1 MLKQATLPQEPRSKK
16 PSSLQRREALRRREA
31 IQGYLLVSPWIV
43 GFLVFT
49 LFPFLASFVLSLT
62 KYRPYPEFVGFQN
75 YVKAFVQDPR
85 FWGSLKR
92 SFMYGAMSVP
102 LGIMGSLLC
111 ALLLNQQMKGRS
123 IYRTLYYLPS
133 LTPIVASS
141 MLWIWI
147 FQPDFGVMNY
157 LLSKVGIDGPG
168 WLSSIEWAL
177 PSLVIM
183 SLWGTV
189 GGDRMIIFLAGLQ
202 GVPEELFDAVKIDGA
217 NTWQRFWYVTLPM
230 ISPTMFFNLVLG
242 VIGALKVFAP
252 AYIATGG
259 GPAYSTWFYVLHL
272 YQQAFVYSNM
282 GYASALAW
290 IFFVIVLAFTWIQV
304 KLSGKWVYYAAEVR

>member
-1 MLKQATLPQEPRSKK
+1 VSKQATLEWKANPGKHST
-16 PSSLQRREALRRREA
+16 LRRREA
-31 IQGYLLVSPWIV
+31 IQGYLLISPWV
-43 GFLVFT
+43 LGFLAFT
-49 LFPFLASFVLSLT
+49 LFPFVASFVLSLT
-62 KYRPYPEFVGFQN
+62 KFRPYPELVGFQN
-75 YVKAFVQDPR
+75 YIKAFAGDPL

-92 SFMYGAMSVP
+92 SFLFGALSVP
-102 LGIMGSLLC
+102 LGILGSLVC
-111 ALLLNQQMKGRS
+111 ALLLNQRLRGTPIFRM
-123 IYRTLYYLPS
+123 LYYLPS
-133 LTPIVASS
+133 LTPIVAAS

-147 FQPDFGVMNY
+147 FQPDFGVLNY
-157 LLSKVGIDGPG
+157 LLDRVGIDGPG
-168 WLSSIEWAL
+168 WLNSIEWAL

-202 GVPEELFDAVKIDGA
+202 GVPQELFDAAMIDGA
-217 NTWQRFWYVTLPM
+217 NAWRRFWHITLPM

-242 VIGALKVFAP
+242 IIGALKVFAP

-259 GPAYSTWFYVLHL
+259 GPAYATWFYVLHL

-290 IFFVIVLAFTWIQV
+290 IFFVIVLIFTLVQV